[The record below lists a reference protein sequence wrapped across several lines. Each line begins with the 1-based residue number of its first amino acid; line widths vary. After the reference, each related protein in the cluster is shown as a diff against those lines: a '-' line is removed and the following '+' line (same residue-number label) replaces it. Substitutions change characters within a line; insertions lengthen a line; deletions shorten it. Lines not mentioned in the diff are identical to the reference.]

1 VRWGILA
8 SVVLVICASAACH
21 DKYKEMQQQGAAS
34 ASAAAAASASALAQA
49 LASASTPTVTKP
61 PDRVSVQYL
70 LVAYKGADK
79 APKRVSRTKEQ
90 ARLRAEEARQ
100 KALAGGMDF
109 GDIVQL
115 YSDDPSG
122 QERQGIL
129 HDIGRGDVV
138 KEFADAAFALKENET
153 SAVVESQF
161 GFYLIKRNQ

>member
-1 VRWGILA
+1 VRRGILIA
-8 SVVLVICASAACH
+8 FLFVGCH
-21 DKYKEMQQQGAAS
+21 DKYKEMQEQAAAS
-34 ASAAAAASASALAQA
+34 ASAAAAASASALAHA
-49 LASASTPTVTKP
+49 LASASAAPAVTKP
-61 PDRVSVQYL
+61 PERISVQYL
-70 LVAYKGADK
+70 LVAFKGADK

-100 KALAGGMDF
+100 KSLAGGMDF
-109 GDIVQL
+109 SDIVQL